1 MSKQAVLLLAHGT
14 PETVEQIPEY
24 LRNVVSGRLVP
35 QAVVKEIQHRYALIG
50 KSPLTEITNEQARL
64 VEAELNGMGEANS
77 VSHPSDKDKDVARV
91 GHPASHPSKAWMGHP
106 RVPVY
111 VGMRNWR
118 PYIPDVVKQMRAD
131 GVEEAAVICMA
142 PQNSRTS
149 VGLYRRAV
157 EAEAGGLR
165 IDFTAGWAEHPL
177 LADAFAERLRPA
189 LAKLTA
195 EVGEP
200 VPVLFTAHSVP
211 TRTVVETAPQS
222 GTGTASHP
230 NDKNKDVVRMGHP
243 EPRLWPGPAAAGDPY
258 AEDAR
263 RTAELVAARVPEIP
277 RWWFAF
283 QSQGASGGP
292 WIGPSVEE
300 TLDRIA
306 GQGVKALILQPIGF
320 LCDHVEIL
328 FDVDILFRE
337 YASKKQIK
345 LERPES
351 LNASPTLARA
361 VADLAGIGLLRL
373 RDSSAKG

>member
-1 MSKQAVLLLAHGT
+1 MAKQAVLLLAHGT

-24 LRNVVSGRLVP
+24 LRNVVSGRPVP
-35 QAVVKEIQHRYALIG
+35 QAVVEEIQHRYSLIG
-50 KSPLTEITNEQARL
+50 KSPLTEITMEQARL
-64 VEAELNGMGEANS
+64 VEKELNSPDEANS
-77 VSHPSDKDKDVARV
+77 VSHPSDKNKDVAKV
-91 GHPASHPSKAWMGHP
+91 GHPI
-106 RVPVY
+106 PVY

-118 PYIPDVVKQMRAD
+118 PYIPEVVKQMRAD

-149 VGLYRRAV
+149 VGLYRRAA

-177 LADAFAERLRPA
+177 LAEAFAERLRPA
-189 LAKLTA
+189 LTKLSA

-211 TRTVVETAPQS
+211 TRTVEAPAA
-222 GTGTASHP
+222 GAEGA
-230 NDKNKDVVRMGHP
+230 G
-243 EPRLWPGPAAAGDPY
+243 PRLWPGEGTDPY
-258 AEDAR
+258 VKDAW

-300 TLDRIA
+300 TLDRLA
-306 GQGVKALILQPIGF
+306 GEGVKTLILQPIGF

-328 FDVDILFRE
+328 YDVDIYFRE
-337 YASKKQIK
+337 YASKLKIR

-351 LNASPTLARA
+351 LNESETLARA
-361 VADLAGIGLLRL
+361 VADLARDGLRRL
-373 RDSSAKG
+373 RDANG